1 MTSAGILQGLPN
13 EIVELLNETDPAARA
28 GRWSALRKSH
38 PRDLER
44 PIRKALLSAWLDDSA
59 GIAGEITG
67 RAMRGDDLP
76 PTLFWLIPEYPTALE
91 CLSDLRAESLEA
103 ATRLVR
109 IVLQLTQPAA
119 AFFYAGARSSGYPM
133 AVLKKVKEQRKVAFG
148 INMQRAA
155 DELNIY
161 VPSHLRIRW
170 VKEMKLPRERF
181 GLEAPATEQPRQD
194 HNVETSTEQQRAV
207 SSRCTLPEGPSHE
220 APNLRQGTT
229 RRPEKPLQFFA
240 SLMDGPSTEEVL
252 EMANLPYPDEI
263 ADKLWA
269 HTNWK
274 DLLSACPSADITE
287 EMEQDGA
294 PCQSD
299 ILYKITIIYPA
310 SFPSELR
317 DAIFQAV
324 RTQE

>member
-1 MTSAGILQGLPN
+1 MTPAGTPQGFPN

-28 GRWSALRKSH
+28 ARWSALRKSH

-44 PIRKALLSAWLDDSA
+44 PFRKALLSAWLDESPGA
-59 GIAGEITG
+59 AGEITS
-67 RAMRGDDLP
+67 RARHGDDLP
-76 PTLFWLIPEYPTALE
+76 PTLLWLVLEYPTALE

-119 AFFYAGARSSGYPM
+119 AFFYEGARSSGYPM
-133 AVLKKVKEQRKVAFG
+133 AVLKKIKEQRKVAFG
-148 INMQRAA
+148 IDMQRAA

-161 VPSHLRIRW
+161 VPSNLRIRW
-170 VKEMKLPRERF
+170 VKEMKLPWERF
-181 GLEAPATEQPRQD
+181 GLEAPATEQLQQD
-194 HNVETSTEQQRAV
+194 QNVEAATEQKRAA
-207 SSRCTLPEGPSHE
+207 SNRYTLPGGPSHDE
-220 APNLRQGTT
+220 PKSREGTT

-240 SLMDGPSTEEVL
+240 SLMDGPSTEEVF
-252 EMANLPYPDEI
+252 EMANLPHTDEI
-263 ADKLWA
+263 AEKLWA

-287 EMEQDGA
+287 EMEQDET

-299 ILYKITIIYPA
+299 IIYKITIIDPA
-310 SFPSELR
+310 SFPSELK
-317 DAIFQAV
+317 DAIFEAV
-324 RTQE
+324 RTKG